1 MASAM
6 ATGEVGSHSTPQ
18 PTGSTTDAS
27 PGRSEA
33 TTGTPAAIASHS
45 FWGVTYWWFSVCGW

>member
-1 MASAM
+1 MAS
-6 ATGEVGSHSTPQ
+6 GEAGSQSTPQ
-18 PTGSTTDAS
+18 PVPVTMGAM

-45 FWGVTYWWFSVCGW
+45 FWGVVYWWFSLLSGRP

>member
-6 ATGEVGSHSTPQ
+6 DAGDVGSHSSPQ
-18 PTGSTTDAS
+18 PVSRTIDAR

-45 FWGVTYWWFSVCGW
+45 FWGVM